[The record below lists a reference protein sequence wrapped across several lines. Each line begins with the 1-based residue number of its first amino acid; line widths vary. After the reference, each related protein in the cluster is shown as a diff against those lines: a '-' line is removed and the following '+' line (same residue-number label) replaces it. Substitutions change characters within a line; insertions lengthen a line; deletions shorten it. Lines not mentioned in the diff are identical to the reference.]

1 MNINIFMYK
10 KTPSTYRI
18 TFSTLVTVRN
28 FRDADLNPT
37 TKLRLP
43 YCSLTPAGVATSN
56 NSTNGA
62 TGLDLTKQLNI
73 TKN

>member
-1 MNINIFMYK
+1 MYK

-28 FRDADLNPT
+28 FRDADFNPT

-43 YCSLTPAGVATSN
+43 YYSLTPAGAATFQQHFN
-56 NSTNGA
+56 
-62 TGLDLTKQLNI
+62 
-73 TKN
+73 